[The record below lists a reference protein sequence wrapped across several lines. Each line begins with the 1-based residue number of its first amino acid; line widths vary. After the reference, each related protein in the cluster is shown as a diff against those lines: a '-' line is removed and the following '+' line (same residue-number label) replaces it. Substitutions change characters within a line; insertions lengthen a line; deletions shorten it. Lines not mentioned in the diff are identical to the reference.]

1 MENRGRALI
10 RACALALVAI
20 VSATAL
26 ALAPVTAPAASAAD
40 LSQFQAGNIIDDA
53 TFFNPYTMSV
63 ADVQAFLNAKVP
75 TCAQHYV
82 CLKDYS
88 ETTRDLAATP
98 MCTAYHGVVNESAAS
113 IIVNVGRACGINPQ
127 VILVTL
133 QKEQALV
140 TDTWPK
146 PIEYQ
151 SAMGAGCPDTA
162 ACDANYYGFFNQ
174 VHFGAY
180 LLKRYTQPAGT
191 GPGTQWDT
199 RFDLWYPVGQVSSVQ
214 YNPDLSCGSLP
225 VLISNYATHSLY
237 IYTPY
242 TPNANSLAAGYAQSS
257 DPCASYGNRN
267 FYNIFTDWFG
277 AGRASVS
284 GLVTG
289 EDGAPLAEVAVHA
302 RNSVG
307 AIVGQAYTNSSGGF
321 LLSHLVAGT
330 YSIEFDHGPNLAYVS
345 QWLTNAPDQAS
356 STPIAIAAGQAIT
369 GVNAVLPKPLFADV
383 APNSGFYPDVQWMAT
398 AGISSGTAQPS
409 GLPLYKP
416 VDAVSRQAMAIFLLR
431 FSGQSF
437 TPPAE
442 QTFADV
448 PHESPFYTAV
458 EWMAAQGISTGT
470 AQPAGKPLFKPV
482 DAVSRQAM
490 ALFLA
495 RYKGIDTTTPPGA
508 QSFADVAV
516 TDPAAAAIGWMSQTG
531 ISTGTVQPSGLP
543 LYKPVDPVSR
553 QAMAAFL
560 HRLFGL

>member
-1 MENRGRALI
+1 MEGRGRALI
-10 RACALALVAI
+10 RAGVLALVAL
-20 VSATAL
+20 VAATGL
-26 ALAPVTAPAASAAD
+26 TLAPVAAPAASAAD
-40 LSQFQAGNIIDDA
+40 LSQFQAGDIIDDA
-53 TFFNPYTMSV
+53 TFFNPYMMSV

-75 TCAQHYV
+75 TCAQNYV
-82 CLKDYS
+82 CLKDYT

-98 MCTAYHGVVNESAAS
+98 MCTAYHGVANESAAS

-127 VILVTL
+127 AILVTL

-140 TDTWPK
+140 TDTWPEAY
-146 PIEYQ
+146 EYQ

-162 ACDANYYGFFNQ
+162 GCDANYYGFFNQ
-174 VHFGAY
+174 VHYGAY
-180 LLKRYTQPAGT
+180 LLERYTQPAGT

-199 RFDLWYPVGQVSSVQ
+199 RYDLEYPVGQVSNVLYS
-214 YNPDLSCGSLP
+214 PASGCGSLP
-225 VLISNYATHSLY
+225 VSISNYATHSLY

-242 TPNANSLAAGYAQSS
+242 TPNKASLDAGYGTGDGCST
-257 DPCASYGNRN
+257 YGNRN

-277 AGRASVS
+277 AGRASFQGV
-284 GLVTG
+284 VTG

-302 RNSVG
+302 RNSAG
-307 AIVGQAYTNSSGGF
+307 AIVGQAYTNGSGGF
-321 LLSHLVAGT
+321 VISHLVAGT
-330 YSIEFDHGPNLAYVS
+330 YSIEFDRGPNTAYVS
-345 QWLTNAPDQAS
+345 EWLNNAPDQAS

-369 GVNAVLPKPLFADV
+369 GVSAVLPKPRFADV

-398 AGISSGTAQPS
+398 AGISSGTVQPS

-448 PHESPFYTAV
+448 PPESPFYTAV
-458 EWMAAQGISTGT
+458 EWMAAHGISAGT

-482 DAVSRQAM
+482 DAVSRRAM

-495 RYKGIDTTTPPGA
+495 RYKGVDTTTPPVA
-508 QSFADVAV
+508 QSFADVPV
-516 TDPAAAAIGWMSQTG
+516 SDPAAAAIGWMSQTG
-531 ISTGTVQPSGLP
+531 ISTGTAQPSGLP